1 MSRLTPGLCWTL
13 ILAGASSVAMA
24 ADGPRLTMKPRD
36 GDPSRIVVEAAGLDA
51 EALRRI
57 VMNQMTP
64 ERWRAF
70 LVVRVVRDGE
80 GTQIAPAL
88 LGTYHLSGD
97 VLRFDPRFPIEPGL
111 RYRATFDPSGQS
123 RSRMTAE
130 LSIDRSSSGP
140 AARVSAVYPTPDV
153 LPENLLRFY
162 LHFTAPMSRGAAY
175 RHIRLLDASGHPI
188 ADPFLELEEEL
199 WSPDGRR
206 FTLLIDPGRIKRGLK
221 PREEVGPVL
230 QSGRSYVL
238 AIDPGWP
245 DAEGRPLASG
255 LRKAF
260 RAGPPDETS
269 PDPKT
274 WKIQP
279 PEAGR
284 RDALEVRF
292 PDPLDQAL
300 LGRLIA
306 VRDASD
312 RPVAGS
318 IEIGSGET
326 TWRFR
331 PEKPWQA
338 GSYRLVVGTEL
349 EDVAG
354 NSVAR
359 PFEVDEVGPITRR
372 IVGDTVAIGFRIE
385 SGPSRAR
392 SED

>member
-1 MSRLTPGLCWTL
+1 MSRLKLGLCWTL
-13 ILAGASSVAMA
+13 ILAGTAPSAMA
-24 ADGPRLTMKPRD
+24 EGPRLSIQPRD

-51 EALRRI
+51 DALRRI
-57 VMNQMTP
+57 PISEMTP
-64 ERWRAF
+64 ERWRSF
-70 LVVRVVRDGE
+70 LVVRVVRDPKAPQE
-80 GTQIAPAL
+80 SPAL
-88 LGTYHLSGD
+88 LGTYRLSGD

-111 RYRATFDPSGQS
+111 RYRAQFDPSGQA
-123 RSRMTAE
+123 RPGMTAE

-140 AARVSAVYPTPDV
+140 ASQVSAVYPTPDV

-162 LHFTAPMSRGAAY
+162 IHFTAPMSRGSAY
-175 RHIRLLDASGHPI
+175 RHIRLLDESGHPI

-255 LRKAF
+255 FRKAF
-260 RAGPPDETS
+260 RAGPADETS

-274 WKIQP
+274 WTIRP
-279 PEAGR
+279 PAPDT

-292 PDPLDQAL
+292 PDPLDRAL

-306 VRDASD
+306 VREAAD
-312 RPVAGS
+312 RPLGGS
-318 IEIGSGET
+318 IEVEKGEM

-331 PEKPWQA
+331 PEKPWRA
-338 GSYRLVVGTEL
+338 GTYRLVVGTEL

-359 PFEVDEVGPITRR
+359 PFEVDETGPITRR
-372 IVGDTVAIGFRIE
+372 IVGETVGVGFRIE
-385 SGPSRAR
+385 SRPSRAGAGN
-392 SED
+392 